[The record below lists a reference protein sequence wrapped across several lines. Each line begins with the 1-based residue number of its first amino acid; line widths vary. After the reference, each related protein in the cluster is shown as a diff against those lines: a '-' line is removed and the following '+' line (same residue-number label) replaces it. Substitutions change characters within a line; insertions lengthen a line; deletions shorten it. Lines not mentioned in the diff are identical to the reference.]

1 MVMIDPNYYASGG
14 TNTDMQS
21 KFYGKMAM
29 GSKECN
35 KLRTEWRKIC
45 RNRGVKSLSR
55 VYRMLTRK
63 MYGTGEEKAT

>member
-1 MVMIDPNYYASGG
+1 MQVEGQI
-14 TNTDMQS
+14 QS
-21 KFYGKMAM
+21 KFDGKMAM

-55 VYRMLTRK
+55 VYRMFTTRK
-63 MYGTGEEKAT
+63 VDGTGEEKAT